1 MKQQT
6 PSFVKSA
13 ARAIDTVE
21 HVALHGPVNARG
33 IARATGVPESS
44 LSYLLATLVDRGWL
58 AQQPDRTY
66 TAGPGL
72 SRLAAG
78 APRPMPERAR
88 AAMRTLTAVTGE
100 TSTLFIRQGDEI
112 EVLVVEHSNHAL
124 RFTPQIGARMPLHS
138 FAGGKALLAKMSPDD
153 LAAYFAR
160 AQRVR
165 FTDKTL
171 VGEAELRAEIERS
184 QVRGYALSLEEHSL
198 GVDSVAAA
206 CPSAATVRACIS
218 ASNRGE
224 GMATDRL
231 WASSSATATLST
243 PRECSSSDRA

>member
-6 PSFVKSA
+6 PSVVKSA

-58 AQQPDRTY
+58 AQLPDRSY
-66 TAGPGL
+66 SAGPGL
-72 SRLAAG
+72 TRLVAG
-78 APRPMPERAR
+78 APSTIPERAR
-88 AAMRTLTAVTGE
+88 AAMRVLTAVTGE

-112 EVLVVEHSNHAL
+112 EVLAVEHSKHEL

-138 FAGGKALLAKMSPDD
+138 FGGGKALLARMSEAE

-160 AQRVR
+160 ASRLR
-165 FTDKTL
+165 FTDRTI
-171 VGEAELRAEIERS
+171 VEEPALRREIERCRE
-184 QVRGYALSLEEHSL
+184 RGYAISLEEHSL
-198 GVDSVAAA
+198 GVNSVAVALDDAHSLSVAIPSPRFDEAMQQRTIAA
-206 CPSAATVRACIS
+206 LGQAAGAV
-218 ASNRGE
+218 NV
-224 GMATDRL
+224 
-231 WASSSATATLST
+231 
-243 PRECSSSDRA
+243 PRN